1 MSQPKKRPKGVYAEC
16 DVAEVLER
24 NRRCPASA

>member
-24 NRRCPASA
+24 NRCPASA